1 MYIFNLPFILFLFQI
16 TKKKKKTDRFSFSSQ
31 YQQWL
36 KMINLFCRG
45 DAVMSFL
52 HQQVGKT
59 SNAGGKN
66 KKKNIKTGEKVP
78 SVFLVIL
85 YREVWCV

>member
-1 MYIFNLPFILFLFQI
+1 
-16 TKKKKKTDRFSFSSQ
+16 
-31 YQQWL
+31 
-36 KMINLFCRG
+36 MINLFCRG

>member
-1 MYIFNLPFILFLFQI
+1 
-16 TKKKKKTDRFSFSSQ
+16 
-31 YQQWL
+31 
-36 KMINLFCRG
+36 
-45 DAVMSFL
+45 MSFL

-66 KKKNIKTGEKVP
+66 KKNIKTEEKVP